1 MNPKRVPDL
10 DWPTDL
16 FRRSATE
23 HLYYQDRLH
32 EDRANPFDEPTDFA
46 PARLAASA
54 AHRALEMAT

>member
-16 FRRSATE
+16 FRGSATE
-23 HLYYQDRLH
+23 HLHYQDLGMRNG
-32 EDRANPFDEPTDFA
+32 ANPFDEAPDFA
-46 PARLAASA
+46 HARLAANV

>member
-1 MNPKRVPDL
+1 MNLKRVPDL

-23 HLYYQDRLH
+23 HLYYQHPGHQDRT
-32 EDRANPFDEPTDFA
+32 NPFDEASDFA